1 MNKDILYNKKDRK
14 LLKEELLAES
24 FSRITC
30 SFYRY
35 TTIND
40 VSLFRDALYK
50 EWIQLNI
57 FD

>member
-40 VSLFRDALYK
+40 VSQFRDELYK
-50 EWIQLNI
+50 
-57 FD
+57 